1 MKAMPKKTKA
11 EPVPARTPA
20 AEESTNLRPSPVAEH
35 PNLRGFLERLKRLLP
50 CDYHHVEKQ
59 IAPAQFEV
67 TALLQHLENEK
78 RFPVLFFENPLTVEG
93 KPSAFPLLSNV
104 FATRQRCALALG
116 MNPQDEGLALSLE
129 YARREDMLLAPLQVA
144 AHEAPVKQVI
154 KRGDDAN
161 LHELPVVRHHAMDP
175 APYIDMTPVVKD
187 PDGGF
192 YNIAFQRTM
201 VKGPRNLGLHMSPRH
216 NWQIH
221 RKHEEKNRPT
231 PVAIVIS
238 HHPAF
243 YLGAL
248 NVSPFGVDD
257 YARVGSI
264 MGAPLRLTPSETLGE
279 DFLVPADAE
288 MIIEGHI
295 LPKVKEVEG
304 PFGEFT
310 GYYGPQR
317 MRNVI
322 EVSAITH
329 RADAIFQHIF
339 TGHRDTWVVGG
350 IPKEG
355 SLFNLIRGIVPTT
368 KAVHFP
374 VSGCCRFHCYISIDK
389 KVDGETKQAALAAL
403 GGCDFVKHVVVVDA
417 DVNIYNEEE
426 VLWAV
431 ATRVQA
437 DQDVDIIKNVKGN
450 TLDPSQT
457 DNIMTAKMII
467 DATRPVQ
474 RPFEA
479 RVTVPETAMK
489 NTQLED
495 FISRAVIDRMPK
507 V

>member
-1 MKAMPKKTKA
+1 MPVKVRAAKVELASKALSGKP
-11 EPVPARTPA
+11 EYEDQR
-20 AEESTNLRPSPVAEH
+20 
-35 PNLRGFLERLKRLLP
+35 NLRGFLEQLKARLP
-50 CDYHHVEKQ
+50 HDFHCVERQ
-59 IAPAQFEV
+59 IAPAHFEV
-67 TALLQHLENEK
+67 TALLQHLENER
-78 RFPVLFFENPLTVEG
+78 RFPVLFFEKPLSLEG

-116 MNPQDEGLALSLE
+116 MQPEEEGLPLSLE
-129 YARREDMLLAPLQVA
+129 YARREDMLLAPVTIPKS
-144 AHEAPVKQVI
+144 EAPVKQVI

-161 LHELPVVRHHAMDP
+161 IYALPVVRHHAMDP

-201 VKGPRNLGLHMSPRH
+201 VKGRRKLGLHMSPRH

-221 RKHEEKNRPT
+221 RKHEEKNQPT

-257 YARVGSI
+257 YARVGAI
-264 MGAPLRLTPSETLGE
+264 MGAPLRLTPSETWGE

-288 MIIEGHI
+288 MVIEGHI
-295 LPKVKEVEG
+295 LPNVKEIEG

-317 MRNVI
+317 LRNVI

-329 RADAIFQHIF
+329 RSDAIFQHIF

-374 VSGCCRFHCYISIDK
+374 ISGCCRFNCYISIDK

-426 VLWAV
+426 VMWAV

-437 DQDVDIIKNVKGN
+437 DQDIDIIKNVKGN

-467 DATRPVQ
+467 DATRPLQ

-479 RVTVPETAMK
+479 RVEVPKTAME
-489 NTQLED
+489 NTRLED
-495 FISRAVIDRMPK
+495 FISRGAVDRMPK

>member
-1 MKAMPKKTKA
+1 MHMD
-11 EPVPARTPA
+11 
-20 AEESTNLRPSPVAEH
+20 LRA
-35 PNLRGFLERLKRLLP
+35 FLDDLQERLPYDFVRIERT
-50 CDYHHVEKQ
+50 V
-59 IAPAQFEV
+59 APHQFEV
-67 TALLQHLENEK
+67 TALLQHLENQK
-78 RFPVLFFENPLTVEG
+78 KFPVLFFEKPLSMDG

-104 FATRQRCALALG
+104 FATRQRCALSLG
-116 MNPQDEGLALSLE
+116 MKPNDGELPLSLE
-129 YARREDMLLAPLQVA
+129 YARREDRMLDPVTISRS
-144 AHEAPVKQVI
+144 EAPVKQVV

-161 LHELPVVRHHAMDP
+161 IFELPVVRHHAMDP
-175 APYIDMTPVVKD
+175 APYIDMTPVMKD
-187 PDGGF
+187 PEGSF
-192 YNIAFQRTM
+192 YNISFQRNM
-201 VKGPRNLGLHMSPRH
+201 VKGPRKLGLHMSPRH

-221 RKHEEKNRPT
+221 RKNEEKNQPT

-243 YLGAL
+243 YLGSL

-257 YARVGSI
+257 YAKVGAI

-279 DFLVPADAE
+279 EFMVPADAE
-288 MIIEGHI
+288 MVIEGHV
-295 LPKVKEVEG
+295 LPNVKEVEG

-317 MRNVI
+317 LRNVI

-329 RADAIFQHIF
+329 RSDAIFQHIF
-339 TGHRDTWVVGG
+339 TGHRDTWVLGG

-355 SLFNLIRGIVPTT
+355 SLFNLIRGVVPTV

-374 VSGCCRFHCYISIDK
+374 MSGGCRFNCYISIDK

-417 DVNIYNEEE
+417 DINIYNEEE
-426 VLWAV
+426 VMWAV

-467 DATRPVQ
+467 DATKSVQ
-474 RPFEA
+474 RPYEA
-479 RVTVPETAMK
+479 RVAVPKTAMEK
-489 NTQLED
+489 TRLED
-495 FISRAVIDRMPK
+495 FIPRAVIDRLPK

>member
-1 MKAMPKKTKA
+1 MKAMPKKAGAAKLELTSAASSGQAAA
-11 EPVPARTPA
+11 EPQR
-20 AEESTNLRPSPVAEH
+20 
-35 PNLRGFLERLKRLLP
+35 NLRGFLEQLKARLPRDFYRIERP
-50 CDYHHVEKQ
+50 
-59 IAPAQFEV
+59 IAPARFEV
-67 TALLQHLENEK
+67 TALLQHLENERK
-78 RFPVLFFENPLTVEG
+78 FPALLFEKPLDMDG
-93 KPSAFPLLSNV
+93 NPSAFPLLSNV

-116 MNPQDEGLALSLE
+116 MEPEEEGLPLSLE
-129 YARREDMLLAPLQVA
+129 YARREDRLLAPIKISA
-144 AHEAPVKQVI
+144 REAPVKQVV
-154 KRGDDAN
+154 KRGHEAN
-161 LHELPVVRHHAMDP
+161 LYELPVVRHHAMDP

-187 PDGGF
+187 PEGRF

-201 VKGPRNLGLHMSPRH
+201 LKGPRKLGLHMSPRH

-221 RKHEEKNRPT
+221 RKHEERGQPT

-257 YARVGSI
+257 YARVGAI
-264 MGAPLRLTPSETLGE
+264 MDAPLRLTCSETWGE

-295 LPKVKEVEG
+295 LPNVREVEG

-317 MRNVI
+317 LRNVI
-322 EVSAITH
+322 DVSAITH
-329 RADAIFQHIF
+329 RSDAIFQHIF

-355 SLFNLIRGIVPTT
+355 SLFNLICGIVPTT
-368 KAVHFP
+368 KAVYFP
-374 VSGCCRFHCYISIDK
+374 ISGCCRFNCYICIDK

-426 VLWAV
+426 VMWAI

-437 DQDVDIIKNVKGN
+437 DRDVDIIKNVKGN

-479 RVTVPETAMK
+479 RVEVPKTAMA
-489 NTQLED
+489 NTRLED
-495 FISRAVIDRMPK
+495 FIPRAVTERMPK

>member
-1 MKAMPKKTKA
+1 MKAMPEKA
-11 EPVPARTPA
+11 RA
-20 AEESTNLRPSPVAEH
+20 AEAASVSEASSEKPGCQPQRNLRD
-35 PNLRGFLERLKRLLP
+35 FLEQLHARLPHDFYRI
-50 CDYHHVEKQ
+50 ERQ
-59 IAPAQFEV
+59 IAPARFEV
-67 TALLQHLENEK
+67 TAVLQHLENERK
-78 RFPVLFFENPLTVEG
+78 FPVLLFEKPLDMEG
-93 KPSAFPLLSNV
+93 KPSQFPLLSNV

-116 MNPQDEGLALSLE
+116 MEPEEEGLPLSLE
-129 YARREDMLLAPLQVA
+129 YARREDRLLAPIKISA
-144 AHEAPVKQVI
+144 REAPVKQVV
-154 KRGDDAN
+154 KRDHEAN
-161 LHELPVVRHHAMDP
+161 LYELPVVRHHAMDP

-187 PDGGF
+187 PEGGF

-201 VKGPRNLGLHMSPRH
+201 LKGPRKLGLHMSPRH

-221 RKHEEKNRPT
+221 RKHEERGQPT

-257 YARVGSI
+257 YARVGAI
-264 MGAPLRLTPSETLGE
+264 MGAPLRLTSSETLGA

-288 MIIEGHI
+288 MVIEGHI
-295 LPKVKEVEG
+295 LANVKEIEG

-317 MRNVI
+317 LRNVI
-322 EVSAITH
+322 DVSAITH
-329 RADAIFQHIF
+329 RRDAIFQHIF
-339 TGHRDTWVVGG
+339 TGHRDTWVLGG

-368 KAVHFP
+368 KAVYFP
-374 VSGCCRFHCYISIDK
+374 ISGGCRFNCYISIDK

-417 DVNIYNEEE
+417 DINIYNEEE
-426 VLWAV
+426 VMWAI

-437 DQDVDIIKNVKGN
+437 DQDIDIIKNVKGN

-479 RVTVPETAMK
+479 RVEVPKTAMA
-489 NTQLED
+489 NTRLED
-495 FISRAVIDRMPK
+495 FIPRAVTERMPK